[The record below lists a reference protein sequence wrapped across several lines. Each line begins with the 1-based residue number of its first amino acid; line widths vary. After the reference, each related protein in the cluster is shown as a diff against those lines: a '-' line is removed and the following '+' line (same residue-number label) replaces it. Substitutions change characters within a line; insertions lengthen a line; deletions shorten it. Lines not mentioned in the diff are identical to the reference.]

1 MEKKINIFNTENYLQ
16 KEILSENK
24 TDICI
29 LYINLILEYIKYVYE
44 VVKIKN
50 KNYYYFIVNRGILC
64 IEHIFKFLLL
74 YTRNVTL
81 IEYHIKKTYLYYIE
95 FVGQI
100 SEDNNSY
107 LQLTSK
113 DAMLFVYKKTIF
125 DINTDFKKK
134 EFFSSGSKKDIMKI
148 SNFMKNVN
156 MVYYYFFKNF
166 GKYDKVYDK
175 LKKILYKYSK
185 LYMKKNMDIAN
196 IIDLFILNLINF
208 DLDSN
213 YTCNY
218 LRLFVNKLN
227 KSKFDIVKMKSKI
240 ESSEE
245 KIKNISD
252 VKYVNYLFN
261 VN

>member
-16 KEILSENK
+16 KEILSECK
-24 TDICI
+24 TDICV
-29 LYINLILEYIKYVYE
+29 LYTNLVLEYINYVYD

-50 KNYYYFIVNRGILC
+50 KNYYYFIVNRGLLC

-74 YTRNVTL
+74 YTRNVIL

-125 DINTDFKKK
+125 DINTEFKKK
-134 EFFSSGSKKDIMKI
+134 EFFNSNSKKDILKI
-148 SNFMKNVN
+148 SKFIKIVN
-156 MVYYYFFKNF
+156 AVFFYYFTKLEN
-166 GKYDKVYDK
+166 YDKLYDK

-185 LYMKKNMDIAN
+185 IYMKKNTDIIH
-196 IIDLFILNLINF
+196 IIDIFIHKIIYFELDIN
-208 DLDSN
+208 N
-213 YTCNY
+213 MYNY
-218 LRLFVNKLN
+218 LRLFINKLN
-227 KSKFDIVKMKSKI
+227 KSKVNI
-240 ESSEE
+240 ETFKKKLEFSQE
-245 KIKNISD
+245 KIKKISD
-252 VKYVNYLFN
+252 IKYINYLFN
-261 VN
+261 TN

>member
-134 EFFSSGSKKDIMKI
+134 EFFSSGAKKDIMKI

-166 GKYDKVYDK
+166 GKYDKIYDK

>member
-134 EFFSSGSKKDIMKI
+134 RVF
-148 SNFMKNVN
+148 
-156 MVYYYFFKNF
+156 
-166 GKYDKVYDK
+166 
-175 LKKILYKYSK
+175 
-185 LYMKKNMDIAN
+185 
-196 IIDLFILNLINF
+196 
-208 DLDSN
+208 
-213 YTCNY
+213 
-218 LRLFVNKLN
+218 
-227 KSKFDIVKMKSKI
+227 
-240 ESSEE
+240 
-245 KIKNISD
+245 
-252 VKYVNYLFN
+252 
-261 VN
+261 

>member
-113 DAMLFVYKKTIF
+113 DAMLFVYKKSIF
-125 DINTDFKKK
+125 DINTDFKKGI
-134 EFFSSGSKKDIMKI
+134 F
-148 SNFMKNVN
+148 
-156 MVYYYFFKNF
+156 
-166 GKYDKVYDK
+166 
-175 LKKILYKYSK
+175 
-185 LYMKKNMDIAN
+185 
-196 IIDLFILNLINF
+196 
-208 DLDSN
+208 
-213 YTCNY
+213 
-218 LRLFVNKLN
+218 
-227 KSKFDIVKMKSKI
+227 
-240 ESSEE
+240 
-245 KIKNISD
+245 
-252 VKYVNYLFN
+252 
-261 VN
+261 

>member
-1 MEKKINIFNTENYLQ
+1 
-16 KEILSENK
+16 
-24 TDICI
+24 
-29 LYINLILEYIKYVYE
+29 
-44 VVKIKN
+44 
-50 KNYYYFIVNRGILC
+50 
-64 IEHIFKFLLL
+64 
-74 YTRNVTL
+74 
-81 IEYHIKKTYLYYIE
+81 
-95 FVGQI
+95 
-100 SEDNNSY
+100 
-107 LQLTSK
+107 
-113 DAMLFVYKKTIF
+113 
-125 DINTDFKKK
+125 
-134 EFFSSGSKKDIMKI
+134 
-148 SNFMKNVN
+148 MKNVN